1 MTNKVD
7 RAKNLLIDEFFSKL
21 LEAQKDVYKSFIFG
35 SAEHDVEGRERAL
48 VKLRAI
54 EEFEA
59 SIQSLAQDSEIEKKR
74 FKVF

>member
-1 MTNKVD
+1 MSNAE
-7 RAKNLLIDEFFSKL
+7 RANNLLRDEFFVEIL
-21 LEAQKDVYKSFIFG
+21 TAQKDLYKSFIFG
-35 SAEHDVEGRERAL
+35 SADDDVEGRERAL

-59 SIQSLAQDSEIEKKR
+59 SLQSLVQQVQIEKKR

>member
-1 MTNKVD
+1 MNKAE
-7 RAKNLLIDEFFSKL
+7 RANNYLMDEFFMEL
-21 LEAQKDVYKSFIFG
+21 VEAQKDLYKSYIFG

-59 SIQSLAQDSEIEKKR
+59 SLQSLVQQSEIDKR
-74 FKVF
+74 RIKFF